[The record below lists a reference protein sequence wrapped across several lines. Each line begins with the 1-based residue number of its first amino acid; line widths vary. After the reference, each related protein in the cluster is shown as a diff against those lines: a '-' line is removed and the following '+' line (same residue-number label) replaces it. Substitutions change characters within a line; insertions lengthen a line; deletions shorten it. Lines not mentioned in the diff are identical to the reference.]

1 MYRLWSMFSY
11 LPYGSNYTINPSLAW
26 FFCLLYEMRG
36 FMKNDKF
43 VLPNLKIAQQ
53 RTMTKSNIEK
63 ELFNIPQE
71 VLNLGIN
78 RSFYLRTYGCQANER
93 DGETIAGILERLNFT
108 QVDTPDEADLIILN
122 TCAVRK
128 NAEDKVL
135 GELGSLKRLKKTN
148 PDLMFVMC
156 GCMAQEE
163 EIISIILEKYP
174 HVDLVFGTHN
184 IHRLPQLLYQ
194 AMMNKERTIEVFSKE
209 GDVIE
214 NLPVKRFGTHKAWV
228 NIMYG
233 CDKFCT
239 YCIVP
244 YTRGKERSRIL
255 DDIIDEIRELQ
266 RDGFKEVTLLGQNV
280 NSYGKDLKADYDFA
294 SLLLEVAAL
303 GIERIRFTTS
313 HPWDFSD
320 AMIDVIAKYDNIMPF
335 IHLPIQSG
343 DNEMLKIMG
352 RRYSVEEYKELYDKL
367 KAKVKNCAFSTDI
380 IVGFPNESEEQFQ
393 RTLDIVDYCQ
403 FDNAF
408 TFIYSPRE
416 GTPAAKMEDNVAMEV
431 KQDRLNRLMEK
442 TNMYARKQNLKYVG
456 KICNVLVDGPSKKN
470 KEVYSGYTQQ
480 NKLVNFTTS
489 KKLQPGDIVEVKILE
504 AKTWSLRGEEVK
516 L

>member
-1 MYRLWSMFSY
+1 
-11 LPYGSNYTINPSLAW
+11 
-26 FFCLLYEMRG
+26 
-36 FMKNDKF
+36 MKKEEF
-43 VLPNLKIAQQ
+43 VLPSLKVAQR
-53 RTMTKSNIEK
+53 RTKARSNIEK
-63 ELFNIPQE
+63 ELFEIPHE
-71 VLNLGIN
+71 VKNLGVD

-93 DGETIAGILERLNFT
+93 DGETIAGILETLQFT
-108 QVDTPDEADLIILN
+108 QVNTPEEADLIILN

-148 PDLMFVMC
+148 PDLMFAMC

-244 YTRGKERSRIL
+244 YTRGKERSRTVEDIL
-255 DDIIDEIRELQ
+255 EEVKELQ
-266 RDGFKEVTLLGQNV
+266 DSNFKEITLLGQNV
-280 NSYGKDLKADYDFA
+280 NSYGKDLGLDGGFA
-294 SLLLEVAAL
+294 HLLEEVAKT

-320 AMIDVIAKYDNIMPF
+320 AMVDAIAKYDNIMPF
-335 IHLPIQSG
+335 IHLPVQSG
-343 DNEMLKIMG
+343 DNDMLKIMG
-352 RRYSVEEYKELYDKL
+352 RRYTVEDYKETFDKL

-380 IVGFPNESEEQFQ
+380 IVGFPNETEEQFQ

-416 GTPAAKMEDNVAMEV
+416 GTPAAKMKDNVAMEV

-442 TNMYARKQNLKYVG
+442 TNGYARQQNVKYEGMVC
-456 KICNVLVDGPSKKN
+456 KVLVDGPSKKN
-470 KEVYSGYTQQ
+470 KEVYSGYTEQ
-480 NKLVNFTTS
+480 NKLVNFVTD
-489 KKLQPGDIVEVKILE
+489 KKLNPGDIVEVEILE
-504 AKTWSLRGEEVK
+504 AKTWTLKGK
-516 L
+516 QI